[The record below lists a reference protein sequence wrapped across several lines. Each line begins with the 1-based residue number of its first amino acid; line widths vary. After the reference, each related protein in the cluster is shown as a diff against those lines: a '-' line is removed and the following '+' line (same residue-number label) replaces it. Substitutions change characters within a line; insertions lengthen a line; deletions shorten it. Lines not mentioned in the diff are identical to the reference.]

1 MSSTVAQNPQTP
13 PRSVATPCVKVCVV
27 DGASSL
33 CLGCFRTLSEI
44 GGWSAMT
51 DDQRAA
57 VMADLPRRAQGAA
70 GAANPPIP

>member
-1 MSSTVAQNPQTP
+1 MSSTVTQCPQAP
-13 PRSVATPCVKVCVV
+13 PRSIATPCIKVCVV

-44 GGWSAMT
+44 GGWSGLT

-57 VMADLPRRAQGAA
+57 VMADLPARRSRVDPALLGPA
-70 GAANPPIP
+70 